1 MAIKRQQTE
10 IDRRG
15 FLSMLVAGAATL
27 SVGGPSALA
36 PANGAL
42 SALDELPAAHLPG
55 KLETVFPY
63 FRPGVTVVNGWEI
76 SRAGWNHG
84 AVELE
89 CTRGSGEES
98 FVVAICKRSNPVQ
111 GIEVTDQFELFLM
124 NDGEG
129 RRATEKDAHQALRIV
144 AEVTQMGEPTL
155 EQLAL
160 FSPHAERLVAIENGT
175 LQYATAG

>member
-1 MAIKRQQTE
+1 
-10 IDRRG
+10 
-15 FLSMLVAGAATL
+15 MLVAGAATL
-27 SVGGPSALA
+27 SVGGSAALA
-36 PANGAL
+36 QTSGAL
-42 SALDELPAAHLPG
+42 LNLDELPAAHLPG
-55 KLETVFPY
+55 KLEAVFPY

-76 SRAGWNHG
+76 NRANWNHG

-89 CTRGSGEES
+89 CTRGRGEES

-111 GIEVTDQFELFLM
+111 GIEVTDHFELFLM

-129 RRATEKDAHQALRIV
+129 RRATEKDAHQAIRIV
-144 AEVTQMGEPTL
+144 AEVARMGEPTR

-160 FSPHAERLVAIENGT
+160 FSPHVERLVAIENGT